1 MISCFAVL
9 LAQSNRGDSLSE
21 SFRTHAGTG
30 REDVLLGL
38 LMVATLVA
46 GLWAT
51 SRLLGLRRRRRG
63 YHNPWQLFWAL
74 CKAHGL
80 NWSDRSLLGRLARHH
95 RLRDPA
101 RLFLEAQRWDEQSLG
116 PAFAL
121 EFVRLRTLRK
131 QIFDG
136 AARSPALLVPAEH
149 RRAVMVGLRVAMV
162 GGVPRNDLRLACNSR
177 PPHQRAAWRRH
188 CCPVCPC
195 RRWMCRRGRKPRKRN
210 RRIT

>member
-1 MISCFAVL
+1 MTSCLAVL
-9 LAQSNRGDSLSE
+9 TAQQNRGDSLSE
-21 SFRTHAGTG
+21 SFRTHAGMG

-63 YHNPWQLFWAL
+63 YHNPWQLFWEL

-80 NWSDRSLLGRLARHH
+80 NWSDRSLLGRVARHH
-95 RLRDPA
+95 RMRDPA
-101 RLFLEAQRWDEQSLG
+101 RLFLEAQYWDEQSLG

-131 QIFDG
+131 QILDG
-136 AARSPALLVPAEH
+136 AA
-149 RRAVMVGLRVAMV
+149 
-162 GGVPRNDLRLACNSR
+162 
-177 PPHQRAAWRRH
+177 QRAAGSPRARST
-188 CCPVCPC
+188 
-195 RRWMCRRGRKPRKRN
+195 GRAPSRSDG
-210 RRIT
+210 RRITEERPAIALQPPSQAATGAVASPLLPNLPAPTLDMPPWTEAPAVEP